1 MSDFEEDDFVND
13 LDNDFGEISDVEE
26 DDVKEIEDEIMNPPD
41 STEQDENKE
50 DKSTILEVIES
61 LKMRIHNYTPFN
73 ISDKDIESIEPH
85 ELSSI
90 LPMSSRLKRLI
101 TEKDTKLDDIHVLL
115 NEISPLIT
123 NDIRLLRKYINVIYF
138 KRFDELETILSSDKQ
153 YAKVVKLLEQL
164 DTRSISDTELSHRLL
179 TSCELSK
186 EQNLVVLMSMKTSF
200 NYSIELTEKLQS
212 NLLQAS
218 DNILSLIDL
227 QQNISNFISS
237 KIELLAPNVS
247 ALVGPKVTSL
257 LVAYAGGIL
266 GLSKIP
272 SCNLAS
278 IGKNKHISYEQ
289 HTTTSGIRQNG
300 YISSTEIIQNLP
312 IVYHKQML
320 RMVCAK
326 ISLASRIDCSQ
337 RGDDKNNTMGLKWKE
352 EIENKIK
359 KLHES
364 PNVTDDKALP
374 IPEDKPKKKR
384 AGRKFR
390 KYKEQFKLS
399 RARQLQ
405 NRMEF
410 GKQETTVMDSFG
422 EEVGLGMM
430 NTPMQQTT
438 GASRDADRGR
448 VTKLSKN
455 MKKRVNEADEQTRE
469 FMLTLTG
476 DTN

>member
-1 MSDFEEDDFVND
+1 M
-13 LDNDFGEISDVEE
+13 
-26 DDVKEIEDEIMNPPD
+26 
-41 STEQDENKE
+41 
-50 DKSTILEVIES
+50 
-61 LKMRIHNYTPFN
+61 
-73 ISDKDIESIEPH
+73 
-85 ELSSI
+85 
-90 LPMSSRLKRLI
+90 
-101 TEKDTKLDDIHVLL
+101 
-115 NEISPLIT
+115 
-123 NDIRLLRKYINVIYF
+123 IYA
-138 KRFDELETILSSDKQ
+138 KRFDELETILPSDNQ
-153 YAKVVKLLEQL
+153 YAKVVKLLEQI
-164 DTRSISDTELSHRLL
+164 DTKSTSETELSHQLL
-179 TSCELSK
+179 TLCELSK

-200 NYSIELTEKLQS
+200 NNNMEFNQHMKT
-212 NLLQAS
+212 NLFQVS
-218 DNILSLIDL
+218 DNILSLIEL
-227 QQNISNFISS
+227 QHNISRYISS

-257 LVAYAGGIL
+257 LVSHAGGIL

-289 HTTTSGIRQNG
+289 HTTASGIRQEG

-312 IVYHKQML
+312 ISYHKQML

-337 RGDDKNNTMGLKWKE
+337 RGTDKNNTMGLKWKE

-390 KYKEQFKLS
+390 KYKDQFKLYY
-399 RARQLQ
+399 ARQLQ

-410 GKQETTVMDSFG
+410 GKQETTVTDSFG

-430 NTPMQQTT
+430 NTPIQQAT
-438 GASRDADRGR
+438 GSSHNNDRGGI
-448 VTKLSKN
+448 TKLSKN
-455 MKKRVNEADEQTRE
+455 MKKRVREADEQTRE
-469 FMLTLTG
+469 YMLTLTG
-476 DTN
+476 DTH

>member
-1 MSDFEEDDFVND
+1 MSDFEDDDLAND
-13 LDNDFGEISDVEE
+13 LDNDFGEVSDVEE
-26 DDVKEIEDEIMNPPD
+26 DNIEEIKDEIMSPPD
-41 STEQDENKE
+41 DIEPSGDHKE
-50 DKSTILEVIES
+50 LTISEVIEN
-61 LKMRIHNYTPFN
+61 LKKRIENYVPFD
-73 ISDKDIESIEPH
+73 ISDKTIESIEPQKI
-85 ELSSI
+85 SSI
-90 LPMSSRLKRLI
+90 LPVSRPVERLI
-101 TEKDTKLDDIHVLL
+101 TENITKLEDVHTLL
-115 NEISPLIT
+115 NELSPLIT
-123 NDIRLLRKYINVIYF
+123 NDIRLLRKYINMIYA
-138 KRFDELETILSSDKQ
+138 KRFDELETILPSDNQ
-153 YAKVVKLLEQL
+153 YAKVVKLLEQI
-164 DTRSISDTELSHRLL
+164 DTKSTSETELSHQLL
-179 TSCELSK
+179 TLCELSK

-200 NYSIELTEKLQS
+200 NNNMEFNQHMKT
-212 NLLQAS
+212 NLFQVS
-218 DNILSLIDL
+218 DNILSLIEL
-227 QQNISNFISS
+227 QHNISRYISS

-257 LVAYAGGIL
+257 LVSHAGGIL

-289 HTTTSGIRQNG
+289 HTTASGIRQEG

-312 IVYHKQML
+312 ISYHKQML

-337 RGDDKNNTMGLKWKE
+337 RGTDKNNTMGLKWKE

-390 KYKEQFKLS
+390 KYKDQFKLS
-399 RARQLQ
+399 YARQLQ

-410 GKQETTVMDSFG
+410 GKQETTVTDSFG

-430 NTPMQQTT
+430 NTPIQQAT
-438 GASRDADRGR
+438 GSSHNNDRGGI
-448 VTKLSKN
+448 TKLSKN
-455 MKKRVNEADEQTRE
+455 MKKRVREADEQTRE
-469 FMLTLTG
+469 YMLTLTG
-476 DTN
+476 DTH